1 MGAGRGLALLSMCGG
16 LLLLPATL
24 SPQTPQAPRI
34 SQPATAS
41 AVDKEMVKRGEAVFS
56 RHCPICHLGRP
67 DKTRPYIGRNLRGI
81 FKNAKPEQE
90 VAVRE
95 FIRAGSDRMPGYQHS
110 LTPAQLDDLIAYLK
124 TYN

>member
-1 MGAGRGLALLSMCGG
+1 MGVGRGLALLWMCGG
-16 LLLLPATL
+16 FMLLPATL
-24 SPQTPQAPRI
+24 SPQTPQTPRM
-34 SQPATAS
+34 SRPVAAS
-41 AVDKEMVKRGEAVFS
+41 AVDKEMVKRGEGVFS

-67 DKTRPYIGRNLRGI
+67 AETRPYIGRNLRGI

-90 VAVRE
+90 AAARE

>member
-1 MGAGRGLALLSMCGG
+1 MGVGRGLALLSMCGG
-16 LLLLPATL
+16 LLLPPATL
-24 SPQTPQAPRI
+24 FPHTPQM

-41 AVDKEMVKRGEAVFS
+41 AVDKEMVKRGEGVFS

-67 DKTRPYIGRNLRGI
+67 AKTRPYIGRNLRGI

-90 VAVRE
+90 AAVRE
-95 FIRAGSDRMPGYQHS
+95 FIRTGSDRMPGYQHS
-110 LTPAQLDDLIAYLK
+110 LTSAQVDDLIAYLK